1 MDPTLHKDSSNRQI
15 LTGTQNVLVRNEIG
29 QGLWPVLLNPEI
41 GFTVK
46 LQSIYSSHVL
56 LHAKK
61 PLHILSSRG
70 RETLRVWTEHWLSQ
84 PGVVLS
90 PQGTSVRP
98 VICINCAMGVSSICW
113 VGVRRL
119 LTSSSGQDSSPLP
132 LTNSAETAQTE
143 LILKYL

>member
-1 MDPTLHKDSSNRQI
+1 MEKATHGRFYKGSEHPLRVTQQRHRHHEMDPTLHKDSSNRQI

-70 RETLRVWTEHWLSQ
+70 RETLHV
-84 PGVVLS
+84 
-90 PQGTSVRP
+90 
-98 VICINCAMGVSSICW
+98 
-113 VGVRRL
+113 
-119 LTSSSGQDSSPLP
+119 
-132 LTNSAETAQTE
+132 
-143 LILKYL
+143 